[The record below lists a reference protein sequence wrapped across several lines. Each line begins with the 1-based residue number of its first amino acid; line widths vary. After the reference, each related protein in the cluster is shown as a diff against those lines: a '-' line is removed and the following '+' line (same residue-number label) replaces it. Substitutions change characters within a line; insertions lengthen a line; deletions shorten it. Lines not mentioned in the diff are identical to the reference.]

1 MNYGRL
7 VPADSFMGRYLSY
20 MQSQETAS
28 AYDWW
33 CGLFCISTACAR
45 NAYVDRPRAP
55 VYLNLYIVLVG
66 ESGIPRKTTSV
77 NTATRLVRGV
87 VGQHSDVG
95 HIDAKVTPEKLDELL
110 HSRTMEH
117 GSAQLC
123 VTVPELAVFLGTE
136 RYIAHMPTLLTD
148 LYDCPAA
155 RDGGGTLARGAVVQR
170 NVWLSFLS
178 ASTPVWLLK
187 TVNPNVIEG
196 GFTSR
201 CYFIVSN
208 TPKRNI
214 AWPEE
219 TDRHLWQD
227 LQDDMAILSQE
238 ARQRKVIRLDINALA
253 AFSRWY
259 AMRARALDPFKQSF
273 EAREDAHVLR
283 VAALLC
289 INDGSWHIKRSH
301 IAIAIR
307 LIQEL
312 KQTSSGIFEST
323 ERTTKYALALDRI
336 RSSLVSTGMDPVPR
350 NRLYAHVRPH
360 LAHEEFMSLIEVLH
374 EIGAIQRFEY
384 RSGERGRPTDFIR
397 GTNLL
402 LSRGLGEAV
411 LERFT

>member
-208 TPKRNI
+208 TPKRRI
-214 AWPEE
+214 PWPEE
-219 TDRHLWQD
+219 TDDTLWQD

-238 ARQRKVIRLDINALA
+238 ARQRCVIRLDVNALA
-253 AFSRWY
+253 AFSKWY
-259 AMRARALDPFKQSF
+259 ATREHALDPYKQSF
-273 EAREDAHVLR
+273 EAREDAHILR

-289 INDGSWHIKRSH
+289 INDGSWLIKRSH
-301 IAIAIR
+301 IAVAIR
-307 LIQEL
+307 VIHAVKE
-312 KQTSSGIFEST
+312 TSASIFENAET
-323 ERTTKYALALDRI
+323 RTKFAAAFDTVRAVLMSA
-336 RSSLVSTGMDPVPR
+336 GMDPVPR
-350 NRLYAHVRPH
+350 HALYRKCRTTIGHDD
-360 LAHEEFMSLIEVLH
+360 FITLIEVMH
-374 EIGAIQRFEY
+374 EIGAVQRFEIH
-384 RSGERGRPTDFIR
+384 GDRGRPTDYIR

-402 LSRGLGEAV
+402 LSRGLGQSI
-411 LERFT
+411 LERFM